1 MIIRLDAD
9 SVVPPYEQ
17 IREQIATMVISGVLP
32 SGTPLPSIRQLAAD
46 LGVAPGTVA
55 RAYTELDTAGIVRS
69 RTGRG
74 TVVTGMGPPLKGRQ
88 AESELRKAAEA
99 FSQRV
104 QQLGVS
110 SSKALQVIRESLGDA

>member
-1 MIIRLDAD
+1 MILRLDAE

-17 IREQIATMVISGVLP
+17 IREQIATMVISGVLAP
-32 SGTPLPSIRQLAAD
+32 GTPLPSIRQLAAD

-55 RAYTELDTAGIVRS
+55 RAYTELDNAGIVHS

-74 TVVTGMGPPLKGRQ
+74 TVVTGKGPQLRTKQ

-99 FSQRV
+99 FTQRV
-104 QQLGVS
+104 RQLGVS
-110 SSKALQVIRESLGDA
+110 STKAMRAIEESLGDA